1 MKKRIIACTIIIAIL
16 YGVQAF
22 AQDIEIAGISS
33 VFYPNTGLKGS
44 DNSAEVSFQE
54 YGAFINIPYKFKNKK
69 TVLVNGLGYGWIE
82 SSSSGLS
89 FLETGKNKE
98 QLQAIYYQLMFAHQL
113 NNSWRLLINL
123 RPTLAS
129 DFEHSLSADDFVL
142 QGIGFAL
149 KKVNEHFSIGGGIA
163 YTMRFGKPFAVPVL
177 PLNYKKGKHNIS
189 ALLPIK
195 LTYKYSLDN
204 KEKLSV
210 GLKHI
215 VNGAQFNIATP
226 KIEKYHIPEIDKI
239 SYTRANIGATI
250 NYNITKFV
258 QLELYGGA
266 SVRRQYNLLDKSNKT
281 HEFNFKEAPFV
292 QFGITL
298 VPPKKKM

>member
-1 MKKRIIACTIIIAIL
+1 
-16 YGVQAF
+16 
-22 AQDIEIAGISS
+22 
-33 VFYPNTGLKGS
+33 
-44 DNSAEVSFQE
+44 
-54 YGAFINIPYKFKNKK
+54 
-69 TVLVNGLGYGWIE
+69 
-82 SSSSGLS
+82 
-89 FLETGKNKE
+89 
-98 QLQAIYYQLMFAHQL
+98 MFAHQL

-210 GLKHI
+210 GFKHK
-215 VNGAQFNIATP
+215 VNGAQFNITAP
-226 KIEKYHIPEIDKI
+226 NIEIYDVPEIDKI